1 MIVEILTL
9 NDGTEL
15 NGYAEENNGKLSV
28 HIHEKTM
35 REVFELLSEKTKTSK
50 IISEKNGDTCIFK
63 NYTHMYSITEAFQGL
78 VITTMTKE

>member
-1 MIVEILTL
+1 MVVEILTL

-28 HIHEKTM
+28 YIHEKTM
-35 REVFELLSEKTKTSK
+35 QEVFEMLSDKTKTSK
-50 IISEKNGDTCIFK
+50 IISEKNGDTHIFK
-63 NYTHMYSITEAFQGL
+63 KYTHMYSITEAFQGL